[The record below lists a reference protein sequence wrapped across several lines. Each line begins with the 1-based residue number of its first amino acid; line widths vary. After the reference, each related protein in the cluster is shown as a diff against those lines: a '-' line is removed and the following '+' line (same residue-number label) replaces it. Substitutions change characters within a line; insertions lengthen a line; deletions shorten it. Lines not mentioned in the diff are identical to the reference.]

1 MVINSGKFVSY
12 YESSIGVLRIEC
24 DGDAITSL
32 VKTNEKFKR
41 TNDLSIV
48 VKLKK
53 ELDEYFIGKRKVF
66 DLPLK
71 FNGTEFQEQVWN
83 ALLEIPYGETKS
95 YKDISTAIGN
105 GKASRAVGMANSK
118 NNIIILIPCHRV
130 IGSNGKLVGYACG
143 LEVKEYLLNL
153 EKKYS

>member
-12 YESSIGVLRIEC
+12 YESPIGVLRIEC

-53 ELDEYFIGKRKVF
+53 NLMSI
-66 DLPLK
+66 
-71 FNGTEFQEQVWN
+71 
-83 ALLEIPYGETKS
+83 LLEKEKF
-95 YKDISTAIGN
+95 
-105 GKASRAVGMANSK
+105 
-118 NNIIILIPCHRV
+118 LICH
-130 IGSNGKLVGYACG
+130 
-143 LEVKEYLLNL
+143 
-153 EKKYS
+153 